1 MGWRNNG
8 KRLKLKPKSMEER
21 PGELCRGGEAQVV
34 LVSTG
39 CVMKLVLLMLEKL
52 ANQSHLQLWE
62 GPAALGV
69 KKNCWRVSIPQE
81 ANGKPKE
88 KPSPFFVYSIG
99 SQLWQQNIEPTDK
112 LEMCPTESQPQHHII
127 KSKRVNLKLS
137 DHVVVVQSLS
147 YVWLFETPWTAACQA
162 SLSITNSQ
170 SLLKFMSIVSV
181 MLSNYLISCH
191 PFLLLPSVFPS
202 IRVFSSE
209 FGSSR
214 QVAKVLELR
223 LQH

>member
-69 KKNCWRVSIPQE
+69 KKNC
-81 ANGKPKE
+81 
-88 KPSPFFVYSIG
+88 
-99 SQLWQQNIEPTDK
+99 
-112 LEMCPTESQPQHHII
+112 
-127 KSKRVNLKLS
+127 
-137 DHVVVVQSLS
+137 
-147 YVWLFETPWTAACQA
+147 
-162 SLSITNSQ
+162 
-170 SLLKFMSIVSV
+170 
-181 MLSNYLISCH
+181 
-191 PFLLLPSVFPS
+191 
-202 IRVFSSE
+202 
-209 FGSSR
+209 
-214 QVAKVLELR
+214 
-223 LQH
+223 